1 MTFLKKI
8 EQRAPWWCSIYRVFG
23 LNVQKSWLFI
33 RKSANIDCSIYR
45 KARDR
50 VIEDLDQTSIYR
62 LIGVA
67 TLLGRFIFRES
78 NHLLPNFK
86 TANVNTWCGEEF
98 IHRYFILIK
107 LQFLNCGPEISPNFI
122 NCMHRKLHFYTEN
135 RLNGH
140 CFYLNSSFIIDKRN
154 MYIECMLNIN

>member
-86 TANVNTWCGEEF
+86 TANVNIWCGEKF
-98 IHRYFILIK
+98 ISIDIL
-107 LQFLNCGPEISPNFI
+107 SW
-122 NCMHRKLHFYTEN
+122 
-135 RLNGH
+135 
-140 CFYLNSSFIIDKRN
+140 SSFNFWTVAQKYHQTSLIACIGSFISIQRTG
-154 MYIECMLNIN
+154 